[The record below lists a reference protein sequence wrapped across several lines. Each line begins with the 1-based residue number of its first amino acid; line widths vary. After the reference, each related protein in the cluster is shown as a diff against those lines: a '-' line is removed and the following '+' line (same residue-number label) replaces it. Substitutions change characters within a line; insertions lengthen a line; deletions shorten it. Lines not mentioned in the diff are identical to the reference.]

1 MVRHEQAIPVDRRDA
16 GDAMLTLPDVQSLV
30 RDLESTKVLSVYVE
44 TRVTDPAMRDAW
56 RPALTNALREIGAN
70 LPEGERAEFE
80 RARETL
86 KQAVPPPDGVRGAKG
101 WIAFA
106 DRSGIRHA
114 SHVPASCPT
123 LAAWR
128 DGPLVAPS
136 MRVLKGHRAVIIA
149 MVDSRS
155 ARVYRYAWGVLDELP
170 DAAQT
175 LADAPAP
182 GEPRP
187 PERRGANQTGPRSR
201 TGTEKEDRRE
211 SAAFDR
217 LAGALAKQLDALAGD
232 DGWIVFGGTR
242 EHALKAA
249 AALPARLADRWTVPN
264 GLDIDAGDDELI
276 AAARLA
282 AKSLR
287 ETQGTALID
296 ELVDQ
301 GGEHGRSAMGLAAT
315 QRALLANAVD
325 VLVMSSGFL
334 TREAEQAEATV
345 RGTLLHGGG
354 VDVLPHDAGTRLDE
368 IAGGVAARLRFAV
381 P

>member
-1 MVRHEQAIPVDRRDA
+1 
-16 GDAMLTLPDVQSLV
+16 MLTLPDVQSLV

-56 RPALTNALREIGAN
+56 RPALTTALREIGAN
-70 LPEGERAEFE
+70 LPDGERAEFE

-86 KQAVPPPDGVRGAKG
+86 RQAVPPPDGVRGAKG

-106 DRSGIRHA
+106 DASGIRHA

-123 LAAWR
+123 LAVWR

-136 MRVLKGHRAVIIA
+136 MRVLKGHRPVLIA

-155 ARVYRYAWGVLDELP
+155 ARVYRYAWGSLSELP
-170 DAAQT
+170 EAGQSVEE
-175 LADAPAP
+175 APVPGAP
-182 GEPRP
+182 RV
-187 PERRGANQTGPRSR
+187 PEGRGAKQTGPRSM

-217 LAGALAKQLDALAGD
+217 LAAALAKRLDALATD
-232 DGWIVFGGTR
+232 DGWVVVGGTK
-242 EHALKAA
+242 EHARQVA
-249 AALPARLADRWTVPN
+249 AALPARLAHRWTVPT
-264 GLDIDAGDDELI
+264 GLDSDAGDDDII
-276 AAARLA
+276 AAAKLA

-287 ETQGTALID
+287 AAQGKALLD
-296 ELVDQ
+296 ELVEQ
-301 GGEHGRSAMGLAAT
+301 GGANGRSAMGLAAT

-325 VLVMSSGFL
+325 VLVTSSAFL
-334 TREAEQAEATV
+334 TSDPEQAEATV

-354 VDVLPHDAGTRLDE
+354 VEVLSGDAGTRLDAV
-368 IAGGVAARLRFAV
+368 AGGVAARLRFAV
-381 P
+381 G